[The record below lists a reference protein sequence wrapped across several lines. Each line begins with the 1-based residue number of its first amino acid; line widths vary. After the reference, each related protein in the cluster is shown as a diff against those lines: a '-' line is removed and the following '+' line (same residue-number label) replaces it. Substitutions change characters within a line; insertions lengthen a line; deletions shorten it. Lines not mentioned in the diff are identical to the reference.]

1 MARSAIKSGK
11 NLQRQVNTGSATVKS
26 DLVNTANIEVIKKI
40 IREARKANDGP
51 LEVLAEKRLRE
62 VVGGESEG
70 LRQAFDQAMR
80 SYEAFLTRKNG
91 KKTRASRTW
100 QAVQNYGVKAAIVAL
115 VNRKDD
121 PFGLVAF
128 VQECDVGETF
138 EAIVARFPAE
148 FHEGV
153 VATARQRLKELRKQ
167 QF

>member
-1 MARSAIKSGK
+1 MARTASKVGKSAQGQGCTS
-11 NLQRQVNTGSATVKS
+11 SASDSS
-26 DLVNTANIEVIKKI
+26 DLKHTANIEVIKKI
-40 IREARKANDGP
+40 IREARKANDGS

-62 VVGGESEG
+62 VLGGESEG
-70 LRQAFDQAMR
+70 LRKAFDQAMK

-115 VNRKDD
+115 VNRTDD

-128 VQECDVGETF
+128 VQECGVGETF

-167 QF
+167 QP